1 MLFSFNLAVANLL
14 SRAPAL
20 LLSHLCLIIVVIRA
34 LDRVIA
40 GNIPKFRLK
49 VSPPIIIIPCSRGK
63 NLLLIRAFYG
73 WTSSIV
79 SSPVGYTLFSF
90 LSSKL
95 NPIAVR
101 GGLALSIVIS
111 VSNVQGVARKKEIGV
126 GF

>member
-1 MLFSFNLAVANLL
+1 M
-14 SRAPAL
+14 
-20 LLSHLCLIIVVIRA
+20 
-34 LDRVIA
+34 A

-49 VSPPIIIIPCSRGK
+49 VFPPIIIPRSHGK

-73 WTSSIV
+73 WTSCIV
-79 SSPVGYTLFSF
+79 SSPVVYTLFSF

-111 VSNVQGVARKKEIGV
+111 VSNVLGVAQKKKEIEGV

>member
-14 SRAPAL
+14 SRASAL

-49 VSPPIIIIPCSRGK
+49 VSPPIIIPRSRGK

-73 WTSSIV
+73 WTSCIV
-79 SSPVGYTLFSF
+79 SSPVVYTLFSF

-111 VSNVQGVARKKEIGV
+111 VSNVRGVAQKKKK
-126 GF
+126 